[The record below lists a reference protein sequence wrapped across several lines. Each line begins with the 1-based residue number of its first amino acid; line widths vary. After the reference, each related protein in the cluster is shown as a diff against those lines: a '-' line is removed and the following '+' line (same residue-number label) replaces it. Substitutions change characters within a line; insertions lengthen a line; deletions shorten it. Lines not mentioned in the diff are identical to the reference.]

1 LILLKKNN
9 SGARIRDK
17 SAQYR
22 GARNHL
28 TPRPR
33 RATVLEKGAAM
44 TVVNRKGLEEKL
56 QQTQSVVA
64 GSVLDSIRDFLL
76 TAEDAELFAI
86 NPFRLAARRK
96 LDRMATLKAL
106 LHLTKKGLFNLSWT
120 IHCPSCKGATQQ
132 ADKLQSLKH
141 TDHCDFCHIGFD
153 AGFDKS
159 LEVSFGVNPAI
170 IQPADVAVFDR
181 LSASLETEP
190 GIAMELDPGE
200 SHHLSMDLLPGNY
213 LVAIAEDAKAFNV
226 AVSAGTPGSAPQSV
240 ALDYREGLDLLTV
253 QKALPGRTDLA
264 ITNRTARKKAMVFA
278 RMVPPRWPSAAL
290 VSSLQEFRDLFSSEM
305 LSLNETFSIASLGF
319 LFTDIKGSTELYE
332 RLGDADAF
340 ALVKEHFY
348 IMERIVKAHNG
359 GIVKTIGDAV
369 MAAFVGPQD
378 ALATAVEMIEAF
390 DDFETARRLKNSII
404 IKVGV
409 HYGPCIAVTLNDRI
423 DYFGTTVNIAA
434 RVQALSD
441 GRDIMASQAL
451 FEESAAAAYLGTKKW
466 SSESF
471 MTSLKGLKASYQ
483 VHKLSRAG

>member
-1 LILLKKNN
+1 
-9 SGARIRDK
+9 
-17 SAQYR
+17 
-22 GARNHL
+22 
-28 TPRPR
+28 
-33 RATVLEKGAAM
+33 M
-44 TVVNRKGLEEKL
+44 TVVNRKSLDEKM
-56 QQTQSVVA
+56 QQTHSVVA
-64 GSVLDSIRDFLL
+64 AGVLDSIRDFLL
-76 TAEDAELFAI
+76 TARDAELFTI
-86 NPFRLAARRK
+86 NPFRLAAQRK

-106 LHLTKKGLFNLSWT
+106 LHLTKKGLFNLYWT

-132 ADKLQSLKH
+132 ADTLQALAH
-141 TDHCDFCHIGFD
+141 ADHCDFCQIRFD

-159 LEVSFGVNPAI
+159 IEVSFAVNPAI
-170 IQPADVAVFDR
+170 IRPADVAMFDR
-181 LSASLETEP
+181 LAASLETEP
-190 GIAMELDPGE
+190 GIAIELDPGE
-200 SHHLSMDLLPGNY
+200 SHHLAVDLQPGNY
-213 LVAIAEDAKAFNV
+213 LVFVAEDAKAFNV
-226 AVSAGTPGSAPQSV
+226 PVMAGSPQAAPQ
-240 ALDYREGLDLLTV
+240 AITLDYREGLDLLTV
-253 QKALPGRTDLA
+253 QKAQPGRADIV
-264 ITNRTARKKAMVFA
+264 ITNKTARKKEMLFA

-305 LSLNETFSIASLGF
+305 LSLNETFSIESLGF

-340 ALVKEHFY
+340 ALVKEHFS
-348 IMERIVKAHNG
+348 IMERIVRAHNG

-369 MAAFVGPQD
+369 MAAFVSPQD

-390 DDFETARRLKNSII
+390 DDFETARKLKNSIV

-451 FEESAAAAYLGTKKW
+451 FQESSAAAYLGDKKW
-466 SSESF
+466 ASESF

-483 VHKLSRAG
+483 VHKLSRGAELPR